1 MDDPYV
7 NNLQTDQRRLR
18 PGIKKLVFS
27 LLVAAVSLGLFCY
40 ALDMKFSDLSAD
52 QRQPTVKRLPLAI
65 SMIGFGTSI
74 LVFWSGYLTLARR

>member
-7 NNLQTDQRRLR
+7 NELQTDQRHLR
-18 PGIKKLVFS
+18 PGIKKLVVS

-40 ALDMKFSDLSAD
+40 ALDMTFGDLSPD

-65 SMIGFGTSI
+65 SMVGFGISM
-74 LVFWSGYLTLARR
+74 LVFWSGYLNLARR